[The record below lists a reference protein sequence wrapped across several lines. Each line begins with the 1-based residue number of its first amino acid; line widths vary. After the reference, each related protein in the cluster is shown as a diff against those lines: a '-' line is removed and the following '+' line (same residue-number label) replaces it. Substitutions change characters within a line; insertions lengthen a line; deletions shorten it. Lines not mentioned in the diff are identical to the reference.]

1 MRSTSR
7 GSWWIL
13 SLAVLAV
20 AMGLVLLQVTRPKE
34 RQATRSGRRG
44 AMSAGSRGQGSG
56 TRTGGADPMER
67 WRGAKGVPMGTP
79 ARVNRERLA
88 RLLGRGM
95 RHGAAGEGDPE
106 ARGAGG
112 DNGAGGGG
120 SGGAPGA
127 QDAEDAED
135 PTIWPLTAK
144 GIKGAIR
151 ARIAEIKECYDG
163 WLAADDE
170 LGGKL
175 LLAFTIEADP
185 DEEHARISNAEIQQ
199 SSLAHPGLERC
210 VLVMAESLRFEPP
223 PGDKITVR
231 YPFQFRSSDD

>member
-1 MRSTSR
+1 MRSTSQ

-13 SLAVLAV
+13 ILALLAV
-20 AMGLVLLQVTRPKE
+20 AMGLVLLLVTRPRPKE
-34 RQATRSGRRG
+34 RQATLSGRRG
-44 AMSAGSRGQGSG
+44 ATSAGSRGQGG
-56 TRTGGADPMER
+56 QTRTGGADPMGR
-67 WRGAKGVPMGTP
+67 WRSAKGIRN
-79 ARVNRERLA
+79 RVDRERLA
-88 RLLGRGM
+88 RLLARGM
-95 RHGAAGEGDPE
+95 RPGAVLNGDPG
-106 ARGAGG
+106 ARGAGV
-112 DNGAGGGG
+112 DDGGGG
-120 SGGAPGA
+120 PRGT

-151 ARIAEIKECYDG
+151 ARIDEIKECYDG

-175 LLAFTIEADP
+175 LLAFTIVADP
-185 DEEHARISNAEIQQ
+185 DGEHARISNAEIQQ

-223 PGDKITVR
+223 PGEKITVR
-231 YPFQFRSSDD
+231 YPFKFRSSDD